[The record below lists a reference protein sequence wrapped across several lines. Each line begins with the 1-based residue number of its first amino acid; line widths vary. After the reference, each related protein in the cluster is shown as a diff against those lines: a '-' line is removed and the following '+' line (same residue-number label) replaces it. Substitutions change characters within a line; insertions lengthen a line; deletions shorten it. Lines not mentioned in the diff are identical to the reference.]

1 MRLAGWGLRWAIALL
16 IAAGEAAGKA
26 GSGSPRGIGVSS

>member
-16 IAAGEAAGKA
+16 IAVGEAAGKS
-26 GSGSPRGIGVSS
+26 GSGSPRRIGVSS